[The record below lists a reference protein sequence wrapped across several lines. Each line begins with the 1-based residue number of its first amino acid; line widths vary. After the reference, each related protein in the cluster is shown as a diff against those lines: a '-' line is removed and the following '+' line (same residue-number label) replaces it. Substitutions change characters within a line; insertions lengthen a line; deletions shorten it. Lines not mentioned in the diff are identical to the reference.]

1 MKEEIDKLKIPVAR
15 HDLNNNEL
23 VTRYKIITKKLF
35 HEISII
41 SSEMLDRKKSKDI
54 DNAEKIVVYFNEL
67 INHQTLLNNTPK
79 VQRSMS

>member
-1 MKEEIDKLKIPVAR
+1 MKEENDKLKIPVAR